1 MGSETYLNKYR
12 CLILDVLTIKLVTQC
27 FVMKLHVTHPADMKN
42 HPAADADTTDN
53 DDNDDCTRDNESSK
67 ANYNLLSRLDF
78 RLI

>member
-1 MGSETYLNKYR
+1 M
-12 CLILDVLTIKLVTQC
+12 TQC

-67 ANYNLLSRLDF
+67 ENYNLLSRLDF